1 MRACGGLH
9 GQFVAEPV
17 ADVPVRQVTSARL
30 CVEETDRDE
39 AHVGISRPDLVALE
53 ERVPRLSFGSFGT
66 FIERA
71 AQRAEVVR
79 ETGPSPAHN
88 WVAGVGEGHQQVLV
102 RRVSD
107 FEGENHRMRA
117 QSALSSQSRMGHE
130 RIFRLEEPA
139 STEADAKRGAG
150 AAPPAPAPRRRSG
163 CRAPSGQRRRRS
175 RSACG
180 PGAGSPINTEES
192 GSDGLRP

>member
-1 MRACGGLH
+1 MAGFTGNSSQSPLLTYLSGKSLLH
-9 GQFVAEPV
+9 GFALRRPI
-17 ADVPVRQVTSARL
+17 
-30 CVEETDRDE
+30 RDE

-88 WVAGVGEGHQQVLV
+88 WVAGVGEGHEQVLV
-102 RRVSD
+102 RRVGD

-139 STEADAKRGAG
+139 ST
-150 AAPPAPAPRRRSG
+150 
-163 CRAPSGQRRRRS
+163 
-175 RSACG
+175 
-180 PGAGSPINTEES
+180 
-192 GSDGLRP
+192 